1 MWLLYFVFGLLTAS
15 MAPLIRP
22 ITGDLGISH
31 STMGGVL
38 GAWPLVYIAVA
49 IPCGALLDRFGTRRM
64 LFLAAVILC
73 ISGVL
78 RATAT
83 GELTLFLGVAVF
95 GLGGPLISIGLPKLI
110 SQWFEGRER
119 GLAMGIY
126 VSGPALGAVAALSLT
141 NSVLMPL
148 LRDEWRHVL
157 LLYAGAAVVAGLVWL
172 LVSAHPASRA
182 VEADAAA
189 QPRRR
194 QREVFNNLLRLRP
207 VQVMLVMSVFIFFFN
222 HGLNNWLPEIL
233 RDNGMGAIAAGYWAS
248 VPTAVGVAGALLIPR
263 FAVPQRRI
271 AVLLGLFLS
280 ASVATQ
286 LLHSDVDALLAL
298 GLACQGIAR
307 GSMMA
312 VATLTLVEIR
322 EVGPRY
328 AGAAGGL
335 FFSCAEI
342 GGVLGPLTLGV
353 VHDLTG
359 GFDAALNLLTG
370 VCLLLIL
377 LLGWLHLSQRE

>member
-1 MWLLYFVFGLLTAS
+1 MWLLYFVFGLLAAS
-15 MAPLIRP
+15 MAPLIHP

-64 LFLAAVILC
+64 LFLAAMILC
-73 ISGVL
+73 VSGAL

-83 GELTLFLGVAVF
+83 GPLSLFLGVAVF

-110 SQWFEGRER
+110 SQWFEGPER
-119 GLAMGIY
+119 GFAMGIY

-141 NSVLMPL
+141 NSALMPFL
-148 LRDEWRHVL
+148 GDEWRNVL
-157 LLYAGAAVVAGLVWL
+157 LLYAGAAMAAGLVWI

-194 QREVFNNLLRLRP
+194 SREVFGNLLRLRP
-207 VQVMLVMSVFIFFFN
+207 VRIMLVMAVFIFFFN

-233 RDNGMGAIAAGYWAS
+233 RSNGMDAIAAGYWAS
-248 VPTAVGVAGALLIPR
+248 IPTAVGVAAALLIPR
-263 FAVPQRRI
+263 FAIPQRRI
-271 AVLLGLFLS
+271 AILLALFLS

-286 LLHSDVDALLAL
+286 LLHSQVDLLLAL
-298 GLACQGIAR
+298 GLVCQGIAR

-312 VATLTLVEIR
+312 VATLTLVEMR
-322 EVGPRY
+322 EVGPQY

-359 GFDAALNLLTG
+359 GFDTALNLLTG
-370 VCLLLIL
+370 ICLFLIL
-377 LLGWLHLSQRE
+377 LLGCLRKSQRE